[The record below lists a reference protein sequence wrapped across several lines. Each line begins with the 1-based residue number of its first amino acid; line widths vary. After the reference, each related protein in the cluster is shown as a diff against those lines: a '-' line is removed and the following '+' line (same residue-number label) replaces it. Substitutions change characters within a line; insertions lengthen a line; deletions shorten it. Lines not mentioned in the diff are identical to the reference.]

1 MSVEKERFSSSLL
14 LPPWVKK
21 EHVARYSFAAE
32 WCQDKVVLD
41 CACGS
46 GEGSAIFAEKAV
58 QVHAFD
64 IAEETIKEA
73 EARKSLPNLF
83 FSVGRATDLPV
94 ESGSVDVYVSLETIE
109 HVYLDDEY
117 LREAFRVLRDG
128 GTFICSTPNRKVT
141 NPGKSLTEKP
151 ANPYHVREYDADQ
164 FLAIL
169 EKYFESTTLYGQNPA
184 TPLVVRM
191 LNFVGRFLPGH
202 FTTRIHQLKKLLLHP
217 FRGPNF
223 YIVRGKDDGQIFEYL
238 TVVCTKGHAP
248 R

>member
-73 EARKSLPNLF
+73 EARKSQPNLF

-94 ESGSVDVYVSLETIE
+94 ESGSVDVYVSPLYT
-109 HVYLDDEY
+109 
-117 LREAFRVLRDG
+117 
-128 GTFICSTPNRKVT
+128 T
-141 NPGKSLTEKP
+141 
-151 ANPYHVREYDADQ
+151 
-164 FLAIL
+164 
-169 EKYFESTTLYGQNPA
+169 KY
-184 TPLVVRM
+184 
-191 LNFVGRFLPGH
+191 
-202 FTTRIHQLKKLLLHP
+202 I
-217 FRGPNF
+217 
-223 YIVRGKDDGQIFEYL
+223 
-238 TVVCTKGHAP
+238 
-248 R
+248 